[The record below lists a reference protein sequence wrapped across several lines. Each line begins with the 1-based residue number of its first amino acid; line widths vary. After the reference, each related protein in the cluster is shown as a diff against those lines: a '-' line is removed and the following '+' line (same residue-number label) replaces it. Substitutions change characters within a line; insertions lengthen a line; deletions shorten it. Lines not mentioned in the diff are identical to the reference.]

1 MTFRAYPNRSGFIFL
16 ALTLATGVVAVI
28 LIWLLPRQSDWAGFF
43 QLFVALLIA
52 LAAAGLGLY
61 WTIVAFKLHYHLNR
75 NGLAIQWGLAQQR
88 IPFTSIKAIIAGQN
102 ITTLSNFKGL
112 SLAGLQIG
120 RAEAAEYG
128 PVNIRATAGLNH
140 SLLVVTT
147 DQSYLISPR
156 QPEAFVRAWQARQHL
171 GPTQHWSAGLYR
183 RGLLSHPL
191 LTDRLA
197 WGLLGVALLLYL
209 SLFGYL
215 SLIFAE
221 LPAAL
226 PIHFNALGQADR
238 IADKSALLTL
248 PAAGAIVLG
257 LNTLLGTLIFRRER
271 VAAYLLWGSAIIMQ
285 LFLWVAL
292 LTLTNR

>member
-1 MTFRAYPNRSGFIFL
+1 MTFRPYPSRGGFIFL
-16 ALTLATGVVAVI
+16 TLALAAGAIAVV

-43 QLFVALLIA
+43 QLFVALLVA
-52 LAAAGLGLY
+52 VVATLLALY
-61 WTIVAFKLHYHLNR
+61 WTMIAFKLHYHLNR

-88 IPFTSIKAIIAGQN
+88 IPFASITAIIAGPN
-102 ITTLSNFKGL
+102 IASLSNFKGL
-112 SLAGLQIG
+112 KLAGLQLG
-120 RAEAAEYG
+120 RAEVAEYG
-128 PVNIRATAGLNH
+128 PVKIRATAGLSH
-140 SLLVVTT
+140 SLLVVAT

-156 QPEAFVRAWQARQHL
+156 QPEAFVQAWQARQHL

-183 RGLLSHPL
+183 SGPFSHPL

-197 WGLLGVALLLYL
+197 WGLLGAAMLIYL

-215 SLIFAE
+215 SLIYAD

-248 PAAGAIVLG
+248 PTAGAIVLA
-257 LNTLLGTLIFRRER
+257 LNTLLGTLIYRREQ
-271 VAAYLLWGSAIIMQ
+271 VAVYLLWGSAIIMQ

-292 LTLTNR
+292 LSLTS